1 MIVGKDVHPERKIY
15 CWGAVVIDCIHQYE
29 NVDITYFSLYEELK
43 TTNDISINIYSLTLD
58 WLFLLGVIDGDN
70 GIIKKCF

>member
-15 CWGAVVIDCIHQYE
+15 YWGAVVIDCIRQYE

>member
-1 MIVGKDVHPERKIY
+1 MIIGKDVHPERKIY
-15 CWGAVVIDCIHQYE
+15 YWGAVVIDCIRQYE